1 MSRTKLALDVVQDLR
16 SLANSLETLSKA
28 MTGEEELPK
37 DLLPKAQKKPDAAAA
52 AIEEPRITLVELR
65 AFVAERSTLENR
77 PKIKA
82 LLGKFGVA
90 KLTEL
95 PEEHYAALKREVE
108 AL

>member
-37 DLLPKAQKKPDAAAA
+37 DLLPKAQEKPAAAT
-52 AIEEPRITLVELR
+52 EEPRIALVELR
-65 AFVAERSTLENR
+65 AFVAERSTPENR

-82 LLGKFGVA
+82 FLGKFGVA